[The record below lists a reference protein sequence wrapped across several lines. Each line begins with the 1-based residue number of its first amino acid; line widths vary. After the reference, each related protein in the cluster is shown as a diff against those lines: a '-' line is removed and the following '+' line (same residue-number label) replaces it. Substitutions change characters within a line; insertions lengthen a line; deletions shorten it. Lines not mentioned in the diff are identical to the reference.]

1 VPRLRIVPRVEPR
14 RELEL
19 AAHLPYAAHVTQDAI
34 ATHDGDLV
42 FGFRLRG
49 LPFET
54 RDDAELN
61 EWHERLNGLWRNVA
75 HPQLAVWSHV
85 IRERVEPVSLTT
97 GEGYAARLVTK
108 YHEALGRRVLRA
120 NTLYLTFV
128 WRAHALAVESAAA
141 GWLKWRNKEPAI
153 PLLADTL
160 DAVDAI
166 ARQVQATLARY
177 EPRRLGVV
185 ERGGRPHSTLLELL
199 GWLVNGE
206 RSAWPPPRAPLAEVL
221 PTVRP
226 LFGVEAVERRGVA
239 HTQLGAALALKEY
252 PAQTTPGVLNRL
264 LSADCSFV
272 LTQSFSCLPK
282 STAQGLI
289 QRQLA
294 RLANA
299 KDAAVSQAEQ
309 LTDALDRLASNEF
322 TFGDHHLTLF
332 VWSEPFSGPATAAH
346 VEALESQLANAKA
359 WLADSGA
366 VVAREDVGLE
376 AAYFAQLPGNAKYRA
391 RQAPISSRNFAALV
405 PLHDYAAGRRDGN
418 HWGEAVALLTTR
430 AASPYW
436 FSLHAS
442 DPSAP
447 DGGSRRD
454 TGHTLICGPT
464 GSGKTVFLGF
474 CLARLHAT
482 GTTQVV
488 FDKDRGLEPLVRALG
503 GEYRTL
509 ASGQPTGLNPLQ
521 LPDAPEHHAFLRGWL
536 RLLVARGL
544 TARED
549 AELEHA
555 LRGTL
560 ALDRSQRRLSR
571 LLEFLD
577 PTDPEGVRA
586 RLVPWCAAVHGERAW
601 AFDHDSDLVA
611 PLLDAGSGL
620 PLVGFD
626 VTAFLDHAQ
635 VRGPVTAYLF
645 HLVRGILDGRKVV
658 VWMDEFARLLADPAF
673 EAFAKDGL
681 KTWRKLN
688 AVAAFATQS
697 AADILNS
704 PIARTLVEQT
714 PTKVL
719 FPNPDLDPDEYVQA
733 FGLGAREVE
742 WVKRGI
748 SPGSRQFLV
757 KQGRESVVAALDLS
771 GMEEEV
777 RVLSGRVG

>member
-1 VPRLRIVPRVEPR
+1 VVLTSVRPD

-19 AAHLPYAAHVTQDAI
+19 AQHLPYAAHVTRDAI

-42 FGFRLRG
+42 FGFRFRG

-61 EWHERLNGLWRNVA
+61 EWHERLNGLWRNLA

-85 IRERVEPVSLTT
+85 IRERVYPEPLTA
-97 GEGYAARLVTK
+97 GEGYAARLADR

-120 NTLYLTFV
+120 NSLYLTLV

-141 GWLKWRNKEPAI
+141 GWLKWRNREPGI
-153 PLLADTL
+153 PLLADTM
-160 DAVDAI
+160 DAVDGI
-166 ARQVQATLARY
+166 ARQVAATLARY
-177 EPRRLGVV
+177 EPQRLGVV
-185 ERGGRPHSTLLELL
+185 ERDGRPHSTLLELF
-199 GWLVNGE
+199 GWLLNGE
-206 RSAWPPPRAPLAEVL
+206 RAAWPPPRAPLAEVL
-221 PTVRP
+221 PTARP
-226 LFGVEAVERRGVA
+226 LFGIEAVERRAVA

-272 LTQSFSCLPK
+272 LTQSYSFLPK

-299 KDAAVSQAEQ
+299 RDAAVSQAEQ

-332 VWSEPFSGPATAAH
+332 VWSEPFSGPATPAH
-346 VEALESQLANAKA
+346 VEALESQLANTRA
-359 WLADSGA
+359 WMADSGA

-418 HWGEAVALLTTR
+418 HWGESVALLTTR

-442 DPSAP
+442 DPTAA

-474 CLARLHAT
+474 CLARLHAS
-482 GTTQVV
+482 GATQVV
-488 FDKDRGLEPLVRALG
+488 FDKDRGLEPLVRALN

-509 ASGQPTGLNPLQ
+509 ASGQSTGLNPLQ
-521 LPDAPEHHAFLRGWL
+521 LPDAPEHHEFLRGWL
-536 RLLVARGL
+536 RLLVGRGL
-544 TARED
+544 TAREE
-549 AELEHA
+549 AELENA

-560 ALDRSQRRLSR
+560 ALERSRRRLSR

-586 RLVPWCAAVHGERAW
+586 RLVPWCASVQGERAW
-601 AFDHDSDLVA
+601 VFDHDSDLVA
-611 PLLDAGSGL
+611 PLLDTESGL

-626 VTAFLDHAQ
+626 VTAFLDHPQ

-645 HLVRGILDGRKVV
+645 HLVRGILDGRRVV

-673 EAFAKDGL
+673 EGFAKDGL

-697 AADILNS
+697 AADILGS

-719 FPNPDLDPDEYVQA
+719 FPNPDLDAEEYRQA
-733 FGLGAREVE
+733 FGLGEREVE

-748 SPGSRQFLV
+748 APGSRQFLV
-757 KQGRESVVAALDLS
+757 KQGRESVVAGLDLS

-777 RVLSGRVG
+777 RVLSGRTEIPR